1 MYIFD
6 TKQKIHY
13 FLLFMIFSYFC
24 ECCLFS
30 SVLATKVKK
39 KMLKTRRLKMDNLI
53 VVVLKVVKVKLVSH
67 FMLKRPLLVD
77 SVRSSEN
84 FCLFLFII

>member
-39 KMLKTRRLKMDNLI
+39 KNVKNQKTENGQFNRGG
-53 VVVLKVVKVKLVSH
+53 
-67 FMLKRPLLVD
+67 
-77 SVRSSEN
+77 SESG
-84 FCLFLFII
+84 